1 MRKSFGFLGNKN
13 PTNEHLMDHVSSHG
27 GDGSRHTESSD
38 GRSQTSNSRQS
49 LRVSVSLRGSAG
61 PPKNQ
66 LSTFMGVVV
75 PCLLNMFGIV
85 LYLKIPL
92 VAGSGYGWLL
102 MQILMCMSVSL
113 PTILRYASF
122 FNCSC

>member
-1 MRKSFGFLGNKN
+1 MRKSFGLLGIQSA
-13 PTNEHLMDHVSSHG
+13 PNEHLMVDVSSS
-27 GDGSRHTESSD
+27 GDMNSG
-38 GRSQTSNSRQS
+38 NSRPTNM
-49 LRVSVSLRGSAG
+49 RRSVRIPAG

-92 VAGSGYGWLL
+92 VAASGYGWLL

-113 PTILRYASF
+113 PTILRYASC
-122 FNCSC
+122 FNRSCSRLL